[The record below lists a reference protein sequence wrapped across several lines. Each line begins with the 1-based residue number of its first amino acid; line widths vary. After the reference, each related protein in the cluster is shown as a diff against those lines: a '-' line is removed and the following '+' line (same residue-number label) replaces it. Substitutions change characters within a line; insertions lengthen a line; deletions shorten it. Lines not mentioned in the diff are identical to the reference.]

1 MTSPGGYT
9 QPWTI
14 FADEAGKEVLAIN
27 FDWIHRRGAG
37 FPNEAVRRFADR
49 IRALPG
55 TAAQVDQAQNSGWR
69 KRPSFQAR
77 SLFSH
82 PDSTAQIIVAL
93 DELYADPIS

>member
-14 FADEAGKEVLAIN
+14 FVDEAGKEVLAIN

-49 IRALPG
+49 IRAIPG
-55 TAAQVDQAQNSGWR
+55 TTALVDQAQNIGWR

-77 SLFSH
+77 SLFSQ
-82 PDSTAQIIVAL
+82 PDSTAQIVTAL
-93 DELYADPIS
+93 DELYADPAS